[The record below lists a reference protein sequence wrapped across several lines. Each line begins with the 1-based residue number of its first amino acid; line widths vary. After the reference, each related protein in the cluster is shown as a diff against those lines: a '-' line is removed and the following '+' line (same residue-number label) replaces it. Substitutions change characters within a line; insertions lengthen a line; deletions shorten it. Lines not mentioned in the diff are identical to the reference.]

1 MPRLWLRVLL
11 VVSLILL
18 FVDLGG
24 STIWDANEAF
34 YVETPRQMVQQG
46 DYVNPSFNGQ
56 PRWNKPGFDE
66 SKWLPAKIFGSPGS
80 ELRGLSC
87 AAPPLKFFETHKA
100 VSSRALTN
108 GDTLYDLAGRF
119 YGDPELWPRIAK
131 ANPGVEPKALT
142 VGQLMQD
149 AVTQCTVRTDAATIA
164 HLMTHR
170 NYGSLPVV
178 DEEGTL
184 VGIVTDYDL
193 LQAMID
199 GRDLRKVLATE
210 IMSMHPLTVTED
222 QTLAQVADLFQDR
235 YVTRVPVVR
244 NNKLVGILARRDLL
258 FGYMKASQYW
268 S

>member
-1 MPRLWLRVLL
+1 M
-11 VVSLILL
+11 
-18 FVDLGG
+18 
-24 STIWDANEAF
+24 
-34 YVETPRQMVQQG
+34 RQT
-46 DYVNPSFNGQ
+46 
-56 PRWNKPGFDE
+56 
-66 SKWLPAKIFGSPGS
+66 
-80 ELRGLSC
+80 ELY
-87 AAPPLKFFETHKA
+87 LKA
-100 VSSRALTN
+100 C
-108 GDTLYDLAGRF
+108 
-119 YGDPELWPRIAK
+119 DPK
-131 ANPGVEPKALT
+131 TLT

-149 AVTQCTVRTDAATIA
+149 AVTRCTARTDAATIA

-184 VGIVTDYDL
+184 IGIVTEYDL

-199 GRDLRKVLATE
+199 GRDLRKILATE
-210 IMSMHPLTVTED
+210 IMAAYPLTVTED